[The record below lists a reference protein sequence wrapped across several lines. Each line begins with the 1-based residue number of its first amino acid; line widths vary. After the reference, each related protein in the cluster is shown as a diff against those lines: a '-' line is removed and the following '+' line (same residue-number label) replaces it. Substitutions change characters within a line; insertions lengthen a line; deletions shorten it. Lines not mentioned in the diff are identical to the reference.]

1 MAMMRK
7 PLHNKPDQSAP
18 KPVYLTVD
26 GNHALFSSPH
36 MHNHMMA
43 DDRWTADCL
52 IEQCQRVTTL
62 MHRRLSFQLRENTAK
77 RKKLLRN
84 CTNLR
89 TQNNDGRKK
98 LKQTLTGENAIEI
111 NKLLLHHKDLNRL
124 FKNLSLPQIV
134 TNMDQRSFV
143 MRKEKDRLTFRRDQL
158 EEDLEEALMRLSVV
172 ENRIIYEDRFH
183 IPEEAVI
190 HRMQTKI
197 VNSRRRIKA
206 LKHINFTYQKM
217 MKLIEHDEIY
227 YEPILQALEKDV
239 ENLHGFIKY
248 TVYIGLPAIKRSEKL
263 EADLKMRE
271 KRARKALQMK
281 LHSIGGYKN
290 LLKKGL
296 SKGPKSKKPELYFN
310 WGKHYERY
318 TKSMMALKLELE
330 DDEKSI
336 AKVQERTL
344 CSRPKFIYPTFKFQK
359 ESNASLEKIIAL
371 ASLRVE
377 SKAYKAASAQ
387 IKKSSNL
394 ENFWKITRIY
404 TEKIAWLKEKVEGQT
419 KIEQDFADYIKNR
432 SAMLLIF
439 RFALW
444 NFHDLLRH
452 VKGKDCV
459 HFKRVYK
466 SGYLKLPLL
475 KYEMLLMH
483 AAPPPLLEENS
494 MFNVDIVME
503 VVKRKLA
510 LLMKTY
516 SQLLREFKIDQH
528 KGSVILRYEDEFMR
542 TCETQFAERT
552 SELQEDD
559 GAADEIALDEA
570 KVASAIHSRRSM
582 KELSAKIVEEFSK
595 RDSD

>member
-36 MHNHMMA
+36 MHNHMMS
-43 DDRWTADCL
+43 DERWTADCL
-52 IEQCQRVTTL
+52 IEQCQRVTNL

-111 NKLLLHHKDLNRL
+111 NKCLLHHKDLSRL

-134 TNMDQRSFV
+134 ANMDQRSFV
-143 MRKEKDRLTFRRDQL
+143 MRKDRDRLTFRRNQL
-158 EEDLEEALMRLSVV
+158 EKDLEEALIRLSVV
-172 ENRIIYEDRFH
+172 QNRIIYEDRFH

-190 HRMQTKI
+190 HRMQTQI
-197 VNSRRRIKA
+197 VKSRRRIRA
-206 LKHINFTYQKM
+206 LKHINYTYQRM
-217 MKLIEHDEIY
+217 IKLIEHDEIY

-239 ENLHGFIKY
+239 ENLHGFIEY
-248 TVYIGLPAIKRSEKL
+248 TVYIGVPAIKRSAKL
-263 EADLKMRE
+263 EADLKIKE
-271 KRARKALQMK
+271 KQARKALQMK
-281 LHSIGGYKN
+281 IQSIGGYKN
-290 LLKKGL
+290 LLKKG
-296 SKGPKSKKPELYFN
+296 SSTAPKAKKPELYFN

-318 TKSMMALKLELE
+318 TKSMLALKYELE

-336 AKVQERTL
+336 AKLQERTL

-359 ESNASLEKIIAL
+359 ESNASLEKIVAL
-371 ASLRVE
+371 ATLRVE
-377 SKAYKAASAQ
+377 NKAYKAASAQ

-394 ENFWKITRIY
+394 ENFWKITRLY
-404 TEKIAWLKEKVEGQT
+404 TEKIAWLKEKVEEQT
-419 KIEQDFADYIKNR
+419 KIDQDLVAYMKNR
-432 SAMLLIF
+432 SAMMLIF

-459 HFKRVYK
+459 HFKRIYQ
-466 SGYLKLPLL
+466 SEHLKLPLL

-483 AAPPPLLEENS
+483 AAPPPLLEENIH
-494 MFNVDIVME
+494 IVME
-503 VVKRKLA
+503 VVERKLA
-510 LLMKTY
+510 LVMKTY
-516 SQLLREFKIDQH
+516 SRLLREFEIDQH
-528 KGSVILRYEDEFMR
+528 KPSALLRYQDEFMK
-542 TCETQFAERT
+542 TCETQVMERT

-559 GAADEIALDEA
+559 GVGDEMAFDET
-570 KVASAIHSRRSM
+570 KVMSAIHSRRSM
-582 KELSAKIVEEFSK
+582 KELSAKIVEEFAK
-595 RDSD
+595 RESD